1 MAKAKKPSKPVR
13 NKPAANP
20 MPGGA
25 AGAPA
30 IDSDAAAAAAAAIV
44 GRKLAPPLPDGTES
58 SSFRNLKDSL
68 IKPHSQTIG
77 GLLDKFSSGSSKKS
91 GQPFMGGKQ
100 VGHNQTFGADA
111 NRKNIPR
118 RTGG

>member
-13 NKPAANP
+13 TKPASKP
-20 MPGGA
+20 EPGIHVNT
-25 AGAPA
+25 PA

-44 GRKLAPPLPDGTES
+44 GRKLAPPLAGGTES
-58 SSFRNLKDSL
+58 SSFRNLKESL

-77 GLLDKFSSGSSKKS
+77 GLLDKFSSGGNKKS